1 MSKYNK
7 KIESSMRIQRSI
19 IVFDQAIKS
28 ESTRYQYQYWL
39 KRFIKFHK
47 IKDADSL
54 LTIEVKKLQEMVED
68 YIFHIKK
75 TFQPNAVS
83 KPMYALSLFFAVNDV
98 TLNWIKIRKFIP
110 KQEAQISG
118 KRAYT
123 NQEVKT
129 LLESAIKPNHKVL
142 ILVMASSGV
151 RDQFVEDLKLKHLKE
166 MPHDCLAMTVHSD
179 TVYEYTT
186 FINPEAKE
194 ALNKSFE
201 YRKKHGENLN
211 QESPVFATWNAK
223 SMTGMNVSNIL
234 SRIARRSLIRKIIF
248 TNPNTNKNR
257 YDVMSSYGLR
267 KRFNTIMKMT
277 EGVNSHIAERMMSH
291 KSKTITL
298 DTSYFS
304 PTVEQSFNEYLKAM
318 PQLFISDS
326 LRLKVE
332 LDSKQNKIDDLES
345 LKGRILLLESQRL
358 EIQEHMKN
366 LKV

>member
-1 MSKYNK
+1 M
-7 KIESSMRIQRSI
+7 
-19 IVFDQAIKS
+19 
-28 ESTRYQYQYWL
+28 QYWL
-39 KRFIKFHK
+39 NRFIKFHK

-68 YIFHIKK
+68 YVFHIKK
-75 TFQPNAVS
+75 TFQPNTVS

-110 KQEAQISG
+110 KQEAQTSG

-129 LLESAIKPNHKVL
+129 LLESAIKPNHKAL

-166 MPHDCLAMTVHSD
+166 MPHNCLAMTVHPD

-186 FINPEAKE
+186 FINSEAKE

-201 YRKKHGENLN
+201 YRKKQGENLN
-211 QESPVFATWNAK
+211 QESPVFATCNAK
-223 SMTGMNVSNIL
+223 SMIAMNVCSIL
-234 SRIARRSLIRKIIF
+234 SRIARRSLTRKIIF